1 MAKDCKQ
8 QWWKDAKFGMFIH
21 WGLYALPAGE
31 YKGVKT
37 ASVGEWIMKHLSIP
51 VEEYSQFA
59 KVFNPVKF
67 NAEEW
72 AKLAYDAGMK
82 YMVITAKHHDGFAM
96 FKSAADPYNIVD
108 ATPFGR
114 DPMKEL
120 SEACRKYGIKFCFYY
135 SQVQDWYDKNGC
147 GYGRPDSEKDFNEYL
162 ERKCLPQLTELLTH
176 YGDIGL
182 IWFDTPQRCT
192 PENSKRIYDH
202 VKSLQPNCIV
212 SGRIGNNLGEY
223 MSTGD
228 NVLPLL
234 PYPGD
239 WEVPATLN
247 DTWGFKKDDTNW
259 KSPKQLIELLVK
271 INSRGGNY
279 LLNVGPTAEGVIPEE
294 SAEILRTIGRFMQ
307 KNGESIYGTHA
318 VPVYPYDLDWVR
330 FTAKPGKLY
339 MHLLRN
345 VRKVYL
351 PLIRNTFKKAYYLES
366 GEPFNYTLTEQV
378 ATGTH
383 RLQAD
388 LPDVMPNELDT
399 VICFELNEDEVAFE
413 TLDTL

>member
-1 MAKDCKQ
+1 MAKDCRQ
-8 QWWKDAKFGMFIH
+8 QWWKEAKFGMFIH
-21 WGLYALPAGE
+21 WGLYAIPAGE
-31 YKGVKT
+31 YKGRQTK
-37 ASVGEWIMKHLSIP
+37 SVGEWIMKHLSIP
-51 VEEYSQFA
+51 VEEYAEFA

-72 AKLAYDAGMK
+72 VRLASDAGMK
-82 YMVITAKHHDGFAM
+82 YIVITAKHHDGFAM

-120 SEACRKYGIKFCFYY
+120 AEACRKYGLKFCFYY

-147 GYGRPDSEKDFNEYL
+147 GYGRPDEEKDFEEYL
-162 ERKCLPQLTELLTH
+162 ERKCLPQLTELLTQ

-182 IWFDTPQRCT
+182 IWFDTPQKCK
-192 PENSKRIYDH
+192 PEHSQRIYDH

-212 SGRIGNNLGEY
+212 SGRIGNQLGDY

-228 NVLPLL
+228 NMLPLL

-247 DTWGFKKDDTNW
+247 DTWGFKKSDTNW

-279 LLNVGPTAEGVIPEE
+279 LLNVGPTAEGEIPE
-294 SAEILRTIGRFMQ
+294 ACADILREIGRFMQ
-307 KNGESIYGTHA
+307 KNGESIYGTKA
-318 VPVYPYDLDWVR
+318 APAYPYDMDWVR
-330 FTAKPGKLY
+330 FTTKPGKLY

-345 VRKVYL
+345 VGKLYL
-351 PLIRNTFKKAYYLES
+351 LIGNTFRRAYYLET
-366 GEPFNYTLTEQV
+366 GEPFEYTLTAQP
-378 ATGTH
+378 ASGTH
-383 RLQAD
+383 RLVAE
-388 LPDVMPNELDT
+388 LPETLPNELDT
-399 VICFELNEDEVAFE
+399 VVCFEMNEEDVRFE